1 MNIVFDTRETKLLS
15 YINTTNDTFLIKT
28 ENLDIGDIHLCQ
40 PDNTCIVIFER
51 KSINDLA
58 ASIQDGR
65 YKEQALRLS
74 NFTLPNHHII
84 YIIEG
89 DIDQY
94 KPNSYSKHKITSKTL
109 RSSIVSILYTKGFS
123 VLFTKNTQDTANWIM
138 QFAEK
143 IYKNG
148 ITGYYN
154 DNEPKQTNYT
164 EQIKMKKQG
173 NITPD
178 NIDQIMLSQIPGI
191 SIIIANALLHTFSS
205 LKLLTKRLETDTD
218 ILKDF
223 TYTTTQGKQRKLPKN
238 VISNLFLYLK
248 I

>member
-15 YINTTNDTFLIKT
+15 YINNTNDTFLIKT

-148 ITGYYN
+148 ISGYYN

-205 LKLLTKRLETDTD
+205 LKLLTKSLETDTD

>member
-15 YINTTNDTFLIKT
+15 YINNTNDTFLIKT

-148 ITGYYN
+148 ISGYYN

-205 LKLLTKRLETDTD
+205 LKLLTKSLETHTD

>member
-15 YINTTNDTFLIKT
+15 YINNTNDTFLIKT

-94 KPNSYSKHKITSKTL
+94 KPNTYSKHKITSKTL

-148 ITGYYN
+148 IIGYYN
-154 DNEPKQTNYT
+154 DNEPKLTNYT

-191 SIIIANALLHTFSS
+191 SIIIANAILHTFSS
-205 LKLLTKRLETDTD
+205 LKLLMKSLETNTD
-218 ILKDF
+218 LLNDF